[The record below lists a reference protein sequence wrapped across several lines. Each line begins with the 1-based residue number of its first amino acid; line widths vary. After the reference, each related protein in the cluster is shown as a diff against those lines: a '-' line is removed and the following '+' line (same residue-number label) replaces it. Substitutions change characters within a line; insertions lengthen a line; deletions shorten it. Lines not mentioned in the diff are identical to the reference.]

1 VRLVSGG
8 AIARQLTLLE
18 PAVTLAT
25 RYRLTLTREPGA
37 ETGEPPPL
45 TAPAKVVD
53 YLWRTFFHDEPREL
67 CVVLFVGGDNEGI
80 GHMVA
85 AAGTRSHCAIDPYSV
100 LAAALLC
107 LADGFILAHNHPRGR
122 TEPSPEDLLF
132 TRQLAAAARAVRLH
146 LVDHLIVAGP
156 KAWYSLRQWGHV
168 R

>member
-1 VRLVSGG
+1 MSSG

-25 RYRLTLTREPGA
+25 RYRLTLTREPAA
-37 ETGEPPPL
+37 ETSEPPLL
-45 TAPAKVVD
+45 TEPAKVAD

-67 CVVLFVGGDNEGI
+67 CVVLFVGGRNEGI
-80 GHMVA
+80 GHMLA
-85 AAGTRSHCAIDPYSV
+85 AAGTRSYCAIDPYSV

-122 TEPSPEDLLF
+122 AEPSTYDLHF
-132 TRQLAAAARAVRLH
+132 TREVAAAARAVRLH

-156 KAWYSLRQWGHV
+156 KAWCSLRQKGHL
-168 R
+168 